1 MSSYENPSITDAL
14 IIALVGFATV
24 FVVLIVLM
32 GIIAL
37 ISKLFGGKTA
47 PADEPEAVSAAPETV
62 VAASE
67 AERTKDNYTGVKLH
81 GIDDKTAAV
90 LMAIVAHKLN
100 KPLDNLRFI
109 SVREVK

>member
-24 FVVLIVLM
+24 FVVLVVLM
-32 GIIAL
+32 GIIVL
-37 ISKLFGGKTA
+37 ISKIFGEKKA
-47 PADEPEAVSAAPETV
+47 PADVTETASAAPETV
-62 VAASE
+62 AAAPE
-67 AERTKDNYTGVKLH
+67 AERTEDSYTGVKLH

>member
-37 ISKLFGGKTA
+37 ISKLFGGKKA
-47 PADEPEAVSAAPETV
+47 PAANEDVSAVPEAVSAVP
-62 VAASE
+62 E
-67 AERTKDNYTGVKLH
+67 AECADDNYTGVRLH
-81 GIDDKTAAV
+81 GVDDKTAAII
-90 LMAIVAHKLN
+90 MAIVAHELN

>member
-1 MSSYENPSITDAL
+1 MSSYENPSIADAL

-47 PADEPEAVSAAPETV
+47 PADEPEAVSAAPE
-62 VAASE
+62 
-67 AERTKDNYTGVKLH
+67 AERTEDNYTGVKLH

>member
-47 PADEPEAVSAAPETV
+47 PADE
-62 VAASE
+62 
-67 AERTKDNYTGVKLH
+67 LH

>member
-1 MSSYENPSITDAL
+1 M
-14 IIALVGFATV
+14 
-24 FVVLIVLM
+24 
-32 GIIAL
+32 
-37 ISKLFGGKTA
+37 
-47 PADEPEAVSAAPETV
+47 
-62 VAASE
+62 AASE
-67 AERTKDNYTGVKLH
+67 AERTEDNYTGVKLH